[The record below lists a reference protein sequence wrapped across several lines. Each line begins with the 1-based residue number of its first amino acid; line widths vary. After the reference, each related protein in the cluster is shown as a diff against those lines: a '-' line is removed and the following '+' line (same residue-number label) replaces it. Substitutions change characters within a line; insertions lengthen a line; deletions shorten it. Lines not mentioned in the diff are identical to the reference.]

1 MRGGLPGIQ
10 WTLEEMTAGDKV
22 AARFIMRRAHA
33 GTFLRVSADRKTI
46 AVQAMKFYRLSGGQ
60 FVEEHGQSDMLA
72 LLKQIGAVPT
82 A

>member
-1 MRGGLPGIQ
+1 MEAPSS
-10 WTLEEMTAGDKV
+10 E
-22 AARFIMRRAHA
+22 FRRQENNCGA
-33 GTFLRVSADRKTI
+33 

>member
-1 MRGGLPGIQ
+1 MDAGRD
-10 WTLEEMTAGDKV
+10 TAWDKV
-22 AARFIMRRAHA
+22 AARFIMRRAYG
-33 GTFLRVSADRKTI
+33 GTFLRVSAGRKTI
-46 AVQAMKFYRLSGGQ
+46 AVQVMKFYRLSGGH